1 MKCYNFSKKKKK
13 TTFLLI
19 VSSNIIKFLFN
30 ELKVTII
37 VVQIMLLLTEKK
49 YK

>member
-13 TTFLLI
+13 TFLLI